1 MRRFK
6 RVQALRVSDVPILFE
21 RLRFNRVP
29 RQCYVV
35 FSAIGCSFFS
45 LSSDA
50 RIWGGQRPR
59 MGDAFDDLRIIEE
72 AYSPFSPRV
81 SATVSVPA

>member
-29 RQCYVV
+29 PAMLCCFQCHWMLL
-35 FSAIGCSFFS
+35 FS

-59 MGDAFDDLRIIEE
+59 RGDAFDDLRIIEE